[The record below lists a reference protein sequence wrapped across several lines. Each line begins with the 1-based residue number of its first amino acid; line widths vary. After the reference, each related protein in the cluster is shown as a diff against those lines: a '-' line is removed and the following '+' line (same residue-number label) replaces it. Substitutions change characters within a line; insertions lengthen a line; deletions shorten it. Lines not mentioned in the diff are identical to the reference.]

1 MFVIGSFFPALFV
14 DKVGRR
20 KPMMWGSL
28 GLGISMMMIAIL
40 LSFKGTDKQHAT
52 SSAAVAFF
60 FTVRR
65 QGTTPLLMLSL
76 TGIQVHAHL
85 WWKCELYPM
94 VLRA

>member
-20 KPMMWGSL
+20 KPMMWGSF

-60 FTVRR
+60 FTVWSRL
-65 QGTTPLLMLSL
+65 TASSSEFLLTELL
-76 TGIQVHAHL
+76 VHAHL
-85 WWKCELYPM
+85 RWKCQLHSM
-94 VLRA
+94 VLCP